1 RIRRPGATLR
11 DPEEDPNLS
20 QASCQGS
27 LQIALGG
34 NRGASHT
41 CSPKDKKV
49 SSRRGRVADST
60 VSKFN
65 SKYLHGTAPHHGLVP

>member
-1 RIRRPGATLR
+1 PGDALR
-11 DPEEDPNLS
+11 DPEEDLNLG

-34 NRGASHT
+34 NSSASRT
-41 CSPKDKKV
+41 SSPKEQKF

-60 VSKFN
+60 V
-65 SKYLHGTAPHHGLVP
+65 